1 MTDHDRSY
9 PRVLILSRTEIT
21 EFNSQGAALGNWF
34 HDWPKE
40 KLAHLFSARRGA
52 REPFCGYSYLL
63 AGRERRWG
71 RLFDRL
77 KREGM
82 KQRPNHDLSPHV
94 KKVVTART
102 WLSEAVQRVG
112 KAMLVDTGLGELL
125 FSPRLSK
132 RMDEWI
138 CRFQP
143 DVVFAMVTD
152 LSFMRYAQM
161 LNEHYQIPLCI
172 EINDDWP
179 NVLYRKSA
187 FSFAMF
193 PLVDRTFRRLLA
205 KSSICLTIGK
215 EMEREYKDRYK
226 VHTEASMCCDEPERF
241 LAAAARRVTP
251 RDEITI
257 VYCGGLF
264 NNRWKSMLDL
274 LRAVEALRS
283 SGKNIG
289 VSIYSSEMPPEAK
302 AAFPDFPWVR
312 YSGTLPHEEVAG
324 ILKGA
329 DILFHGECFDSEY
342 YDYIRYS
349 VSSKVQLYM
358 LSGAPILVY
367 GPSGVG
373 VVEYARNSGWAYV
386 VDCQDTTLIEEAIL
400 RLASDASLRGQI
412 VAQALETFHENHD
425 AHTVRERLRQILCQT
440 SARRLTQQ
448 LPNRNNDKV
457 PWHI

>member
-1 MTDHDRSY
+1 MIKHY

-34 HDWPKE
+34 HDWPKA
-40 KLAHLFSARRGA
+40 KLAHLYSAPIGA
-52 REPFCGYSYLL
+52 REPFCGHSYLL
-63 AGRERRWG
+63 TGRERRWG

-77 KREGM
+77 KREAV
-82 KQRPNHDLSPHV
+82 KQRANHALAPQV
-94 KKVVTART
+94 KEMMTVRT
-102 WLSEAVQRVG
+102 WLGEAVRRGG
-112 KAMLVDTGLGELL
+112 KAALEDAGLRELL
-125 FSPRLSK
+125 FSARLSK
-132 RMDEWI
+132 CLDEWV

-152 LSFMRYAQM
+152 LGFMQFAQL
-161 LNEHYQIPLCI
+161 LNERYQIPLCI

-179 NVLYRKSA
+179 NTLYRNSV
-187 FSFAMF
+187 FGFAMF

-205 KSSICLTIGK
+205 QSSICLTIGK
-215 EMEREYKDRYK
+215 EMEREYKTRYK
-226 VHTEASMCCDEPERF
+226 VQTEASMCCDEPERF
-241 LAAAARRVTP
+241 LAADTRRVTP

-257 VYCGGLF
+257 VYCGQLI

-274 LRAVEALRS
+274 FRAVEVLQS
-283 SGKNIG
+283 KGKNIG
-289 VSIYSSEMPPEAK
+289 VSVYSSEVPPEAK
-302 AAFPDFPWVR
+302 AAFSGFPWLR
-312 YSGTLPHEEVAG
+312 YSRTLGHGEVAG

-329 DILFHGECFDSEY
+329 DILFHGEGFDSEY

-358 LSGAPILVY
+358 LSGVPILVY

-386 VDCQDTTLIEEAIL
+386 VDRQDPTVIEEVIL
-400 RLASDASLRGQI
+400 RLASDAPLRGQI
-412 VAQALETFHENHD
+412 VAKALETFYENHD
-425 AHTVRERLRQILCQT
+425 AHAVRERLRQILCQVAAGR
-440 SARRLTQQ
+440 STQQ

-457 PWHI
+457 PLHI